1 MFDGMALE
9 VLDFAK
15 EPSLHGGFSGL
26 DKLYEKL
33 VIKDINY
40 PMVMKKKPR
49 IECPPIRLKGII
61 LESPKRKV

>member
-9 VLDFAK
+9 VLDFDK
-15 EPSLHGGFSGL
+15 ESSLLDGTSGI
-26 DKLYEKL
+26 DKLFDKL

-49 IECPPIRLKGII
+49 IDCPQIRMKGII